1 MPRKKTGEFDYSEL
15 NLQPDELALVMKF
28 GDRLV
33 KSGRR
38 TTEET
43 FNDGEDFAI
52 AVELIPKGTFG
63 KWLAS
68 VSNFTRQHVHSF
80 IRIATVLKDHK
91 ARLVQARVPAT
102 IMGKLAASP
111 KHLPQVLAEFE
122 AGRRLTGTQV
132 AAIIS
137 GENDTTAPDLPNAG
151 GIAGLR
157 ANEQAKLK
165 FGMAEFVHNVAE
177 IIGHVETAILPAKE
191 GKRVLKGQLADKIE
205 HLARLTRFQLENLT
219 HFVELNPG
227 NSAASQVIHF
237 PEGSKWRR
245 VTELLWVLGG
255 RGSWPRDELATWLS
269 VEVLPLLAWSIHDG
283 KSVKKSP
290 TMKTRA

>member
-1 MPRKKTGEFDYSEL
+1 MTKAPRKKTGEFDYSEL
-15 NLQPDELALVMKF
+15 NLQPDKLAFVVKF
-28 GDRLV
+28 GHRLV

-43 FNDGEDFAI
+43 FEDGEDFAI

-68 VSNFTRQHVHSF
+68 VSNYTRQHINSF

-91 ARLVQARVPAT
+91 AQLIQARVPAT
-102 IMGKLAASP
+102 IMGKLVASP
-111 KHLPQVLAEFE
+111 EHLPQVLAEFE
-122 AGRRLTGTQV
+122 AGRRLTGRQV
-132 AAIIS
+132 AAII
-137 GENDTTAPDLPNAG
+137 GGKKDTTASDLPNAG

-157 ANEQAKLK
+157 ANAQAKLK
-165 FGMAEFVHNVAE
+165 FGIAEFARNVAE

-205 HLARLTRFQLENLT
+205 HLARLTRFQLQNLT

-237 PEGSKWRR
+237 PEGSKWRS

-255 RGSWPRDELATWLS
+255 RGSWPREELATWLS
-269 VEVLPLLAWSIHDG
+269 AEVLPLLAWSIDNG
-283 KSVKKSP
+283 KGVKEDP
-290 TMKTRA
+290 QP

>member
-1 MPRKKTGEFDYSEL
+1 MTKMPRKKTGAFDYSEL
-15 NLQPDELALVMKF
+15 NLQPDELELVMKF
-28 GDRLV
+28 EDRLV

-43 FNDGEDFAI
+43 FADGEDFAI

-68 VSNFTRQHVHSF
+68 VSNFTRQHVYSF

-111 KHLPQVLAEFE
+111 EHLPQVLAEFE

-132 AAIIS
+132 AAIIG
-137 GENDTTAPDLPNAG
+137 GEKDTTASDLPNAG
-151 GIAGLR
+151 GITGLR
-157 ANEQAKLK
+157 ANARAKQK
-165 FGMAEFVHNVAE
+165 FGIGEFVRNIAE
-177 IIGHVETAILPAKE
+177 IIDHVETAILPAKE
-191 GKRVLKGQLADKIE
+191 GKRVLKGQLADKVE
-205 HLARLTRFQLENLT
+205 HLARLTRFQLQNLI
-219 HFVELNPG
+219 HFVELNPA
-227 NSAASQVIHF
+227 NSAASQVVHF
-237 PEGSKWRR
+237 PEGSRWRR

-255 RGSWPRDELATWLS
+255 RDSWPRDELATWLS
-269 VEVLPLLAWSIHDG
+269 VEVLPLLAWSINDG
-283 KSVKKSP
+283 KSAIENP
-290 TMKTRA
+290 QP